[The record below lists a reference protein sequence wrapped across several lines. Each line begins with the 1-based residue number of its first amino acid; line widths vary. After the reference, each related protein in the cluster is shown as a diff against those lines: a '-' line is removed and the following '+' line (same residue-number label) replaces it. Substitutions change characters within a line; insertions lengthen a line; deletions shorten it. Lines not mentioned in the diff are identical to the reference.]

1 MGRFRLSI
9 LGLLLVSSALLG
21 GKSRDCLEISAAQDN
36 DVSSPSGI
44 QVTITG
50 QNHCSEDVDGSKWRF
65 KVMALGS
72 GGAEIA
78 SRSGRFGGTV
88 APRGQVETKVFLR
101 CDPDRVRSIKV
112 HSVD

>member
-1 MGRFRLSI
+1 VRRFRLAV
-9 LGLLLVSSALLG
+9 LGILLVSGPLLG
-21 GKSRDCLEISAAQDN
+21 GKGKDCLGLSAVKDD

-44 QVTITG
+44 SVTITG

-65 KVMALGS
+65 KVAALGS

-88 APRGQVETKVFLR
+88 TPRGQVETKVFLT
-101 CDPDRVRSIKV
+101 CDPERVRSVKV
-112 HSVD
+112 SPVD

>member
-1 MGRFRLSI
+1 MQRFRLAA
-9 LGLLLVSSALLG
+9 LGLLLVSGPLLG
-21 GKSRDCLEISAAQDN
+21 GKGKDCLEVSAVQDN

-44 QVTITG
+44 QITITG

-78 SRSGRFGGTV
+78 TRSGRFGGTV
-88 APRGQVETKVFLR
+88 ASRGQVETKVFLR
-101 CDPDRVRSIKV
+101 CDPDRVRSVKV
-112 HSVD
+112 SPVD